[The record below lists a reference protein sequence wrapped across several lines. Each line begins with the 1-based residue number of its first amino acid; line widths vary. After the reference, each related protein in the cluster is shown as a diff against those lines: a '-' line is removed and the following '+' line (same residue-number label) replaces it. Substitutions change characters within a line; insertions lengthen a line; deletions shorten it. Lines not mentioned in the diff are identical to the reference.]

1 MTIIETI
8 LIILAAFWTTSA
20 IVYSDGP
27 GILFVKLRHKYEF
40 LECFICVAFWVS
52 LAITLLAYFVPV
64 AIYPLAIA
72 GGALLLDKV
81 KNNLDKSF
89 R

>member
-1 MTIIETI
+1 MTIFETV
-8 LIILAAFWTTSA
+8 LIVLAAYWATSA

-40 LECFICVAFWVS
+40 LECFICTGFWVS
-52 LAITLLAYFVPV
+52 LAVTLVAYFVPI

-72 GGALLLDKV
+72 GGALLLDKL
-81 KNNLDKSF
+81 KKY
-89 R
+89 

>member
-1 MTIIETI
+1 MNIIEI
-8 LIILAAFWTTSA
+8 ISIILAAYWATSA
-20 IVYSDGP
+20 IIYSDGP

-52 LAITLLAYFVPV
+52 LAVALLAYFVPV

-72 GGALLLDKV
+72 GGALLLNKIT
-81 KNNLDKSF
+81 K
-89 R
+89 

>member
-1 MTIIETI
+1 MTIFETV
-8 LIILAAFWTTSA
+8 LIILAAYWATSA

-52 LAITLLAYFVPV
+52 LAVALLAYFVPI

-72 GGALLLDKV
+72 GGALLLDKL
-81 KNNLDKSF
+81 KKY
-89 R
+89 

>member
-1 MTIIETI
+1 MNIIEIIT
-8 LIILAAFWTTSA
+8 IILAAYWATSA

-27 GILFVKLRHKYEF
+27 GIVFVKLRHKYEF

-52 LAITLLAYFVPV
+52 LAMSLLAYLVPV

-72 GGALLLDKV
+72 GGALLLNKLA
-81 KNNLDKSF
+81 K
-89 R
+89 

>member
-1 MTIIETI
+1 MTIFETV
-8 LIILAAFWTTSA
+8 LVILAAYWATSA

-40 LECFICVAFWVS
+40 LDCFICVAFWVS
-52 LAITLLAYFVPV
+52 LVIVLVAYFVPI

-72 GGALLLDKV
+72 GGALLLDKF
-81 KNNLDKSF
+81 KKF
-89 R
+89 

>member
-1 MTIIETI
+1 MTILETI
-8 LIILAAFWTTSA
+8 LIILAAYWATSA

-27 GILFVKLRHKYEF
+27 ALAFAKLRHKYEF

-52 LAITLLAYFVPV
+52 LALTLVAYFVPV

-72 GGALLLDKV
+72 GGALLLDKLN
-81 KNNLDKSF
+81 K
-89 R
+89 

>member
-1 MTIIETI
+1 MTIWQTV
-8 LIILAAFWTTSA
+8 LIILAAYWATSA

-27 GILFVKLRHKYEF
+27 GIVFVKLRHKYEF

-52 LAITLLAYFVPV
+52 LAVALLAYLAPV

-72 GGALLLDKV
+72 GGALLLNKIA
-81 KNNLDKSF
+81 K
-89 R
+89 

>member
-1 MTIIETI
+1 MTIFETL
-8 LIILAAFWTTSA
+8 LIILAAYWATSA
-20 IVYSDGP
+20 LVYSDGP

-52 LAITLLAYFVPV
+52 LAVVLVAYFVPI

-72 GGALLLDKV
+72 GGALLLDKLN
-81 KNNLDKSF
+81 KYSP
-89 R
+89 

>member
-20 IVYSDGP
+20 I
-27 GILFVKLRHKYEF
+27 
-40 LECFICVAFWVS
+40 
-52 LAITLLAYFVPV
+52 
-64 AIYPLAIA
+64 A

-81 KNNLDKSF
+81 KNNLDNSF

>member
-1 MTIIETI
+1 MNVIEI
-8 LIILAAFWTTSA
+8 VSIILAADWATSA
-20 IVYSDGP
+20 ILYSDGP

-52 LAITLLAYFVPV
+52 LAVALLAYFVPV

-72 GGALLLDKV
+72 GGALLLNKIT
-81 KNNLDKSF
+81 K
-89 R
+89 

>member
-1 MTIIETI
+1 MNIIEIIT
-8 LIILAAFWTTSA
+8 IILAAYWATSA

-27 GILFVKLRHKYEF
+27 ALAFAKLRHKYEF

-52 LAITLLAYFVPV
+52 LAMSLLAYLVPV

-72 GGALLLDKV
+72 GGALLLNKLA
-81 KNNLDKSF
+81 K
-89 R
+89 